1 MHIGAGGDMHR
12 TTILLPEDLKAEVE
26 KFSRKK
32 GLSLGEVVRE
42 AMRDLLKKAE
52 DQTEDS
58 FFCDKAV
65 YKEDIPKDFSR
76 NHDEHLYGD
85 KQ

>member
-1 MHIGAGGDMHR
+1 MHR
-12 TTILLPEDLKAEVE
+12 TTIMLPEDLKTEAEE
-26 KFSRKK
+26 FSRKK

-52 DQTEDS
+52 ENEGDS
-58 FFCDKAV
+58 FFCDTAV
-65 YKEDIPKDFSR
+65 YQKDAPKDLSR
-76 NHDEHLYGD
+76 NHDEYLYGD